1 MANESNIQDRPILLT
16 GATGYVGGRLLTV
29 LEDNGHPVRCMV
41 RNPSSLSGR
50 VGPHTEVVQGN
61 VRNISELFSAMENI
75 DTAYYLIHSMGSA
88 GDFETEDRIAATN
101 FAKAAKRCGV
111 RRIIYLGGLGQHDER
126 WSKHLRS
133 RHEVGNILR
142 ESGSLVIEFQASII
156 IGSGSL
162 SFELIRNLVERLPLM
177 ITPRWV
183 STPAQPIGVR
193 DLLEYLYQG
202 LNIQIENSTT
212 FEIGGSDVVS
222 YGQLMAEY
230 ATQRKLRRIMI
241 PVPVLTP
248 RLSSWWLGLVTPVY
262 SRVGRKLINS
272 MRYES
277 IIQDH
282 KATDHFE
289 LSPMGIKEA
298 ISDALLNEDKEFAQ
312 TRWSDALSS
321 AGQYTQWGGTR
332 FGTRLVDT
340 RSIQVRKPPKEA
352 FAPIKVIGGAR
363 GWYHLDWLWKIR
375 GFLDILVGGVG
386 VRRGRRDP
394 FSIYVGDTI
403 DWWRVEQYQ
412 PDTKLRLVAEMKVPG
427 RAWLEF
433 EVTANEV
440 GSTIRQTAIFDPI
453 GIPGLFYWYFLY
465 PLHNV
470 VFSGMIKN
478 IAKRSD

>member
-1 MANESNIQDRPILLT
+1 
-16 GATGYVGGRLLTV
+16 
-29 LEDNGHPVRCMV
+29 MV
-41 RNPSSLSGR
+41 RNPNSLSGR
-50 VGPHTEVVQGN
+50 VGTHTQVVKGD
-61 VRNISELFSAMENI
+61 VRDISELLSAMKNV
-75 DTAYYLIHSMGSA
+75 DTAYYLIHSMGSS
-88 GDFETEDRIAATN
+88 GDFEAEDRIAATN
-101 FAKAAKRCGV
+101 FAAAAKQCGV

-133 RHEVGNILR
+133 RHEVGEILR

-183 STPAQPIGVR
+183 STPAQPIGIR
-193 DLLEYLYQG
+193 DLLKYLYQG
-202 LNIQIENSTT
+202 LNIQIKNSMI
-212 FEIGGSDVVS
+212 FEIGGTDVVS
-222 YGQLMAEY
+222 YGQLMGEY
-230 ATQRKLRRIMI
+230 ANQRNLRRLMI

-272 MRYES
+272 MRYKS

-282 KATDHFE
+282 QTTSYFD
-289 LSPMGIKEA
+289 LSPMGIKAA
-298 ISDALLNEDKEFAQ
+298 ISDALINEDQEFAQ

-321 AGQYTQWGGTR
+321 AGHSTQWGGTR

-340 RSIQVRKPPKEA
+340 RSIEVTKSPKEA
-352 FAPIKVIGGAR
+352 FAPIKVIGGNS
-363 GWYHLDWLWKIR
+363 GWYHLDWLWRIR
-375 GFLDILVGGVG
+375 GFLDLLVGGVG

-394 FSIYVGDTI
+394 FSIHVGDTI

-412 PDTKLRLVAEMKVPG
+412 PDRKLRLVAEMKVPG

-433 EVTANEV
+433 EVTDNGG
-440 GSTIRQTAIFDPI
+440 GSTIRQTAIFDPV

-478 IAKRSD
+478 IAKQSG